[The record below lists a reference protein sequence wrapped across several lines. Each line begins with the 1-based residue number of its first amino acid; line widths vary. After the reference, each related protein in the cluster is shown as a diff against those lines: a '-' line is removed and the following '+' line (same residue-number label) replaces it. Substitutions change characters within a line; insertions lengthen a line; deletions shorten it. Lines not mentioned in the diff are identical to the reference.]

1 MKLLGIEFF
10 AKKPKPTAPEKWK
23 PQPPKAGYG
32 ASYNGMEN
40 GTLNGV
46 WAIGFDGETNM
57 GAVGPVKSYSMDY
70 EVLRLRSR
78 QLYVESNVVQTI
90 IDRRVSWIVGSKLKL
105 QCEPKM
111 ELLKSFKISFDKEEF
126 NKKVE
131 SFFYIYLTSTMFDYA
146 GVMTGMQM
154 IRQVEKEREVAGD
167 ILVVLRVV
175 DGVVKVQHIDAQRVM
190 NPLGLPL
197 LMNKTQP
204 GFDYYNEYGHR
215 VRNGVEIDDTGRHV
229 AYYVRVGAAFET
241 VRVLA
246 YGKNTGMRMA
256 YLVYDKKM
264 SIDATRA
271 IPRISQ
277 SIETASVIK
286 RYSDAT
292 VKAAEEHAKN
302 IMFFTHDA
310 DSEQEDPLE
319 GTRVK
324 ASAGFGVAPP
334 LSDIPVTSE
343 GTTKMTQVAISENGI
358 VNDLPKGVDVKALES
373 QHEIIYKEFMSANID
388 VMCASADIPSSVAM
402 CNYEGSFSKAR
413 MEGKDW
419 EHTFMTEREDL
430 MNQYFTPIYM
440 LQLYML
446 AVTNYIDA
454 MPYVRAVESRNYMVM
469 HAYLCCR
476 FAGDNFP
483 DIDPLKTANYLRK
496 MLGAKFDNTPIMT
509 MEAAAEIASQG
520 DFTAII
526 EQAGD
531 ELEMSI
537 DEGFKPDED
546 PKKSS
551 EDDEPDPRTTEVT
564 GGGS

>member
-1 MKLLGIEFF
+1 MKLFGIEFF
-10 AKKPKPTAPEKWK
+10 ADKRKPEKWK
-23 PQPPKAGYG
+23 PAKPPAGYG
-32 ASYNGMEN
+32 ASYSGIEN
-40 GTLNGV
+40 GTLNSV
-46 WAIGFDGETNM
+46 WSVGFDGETNM
-57 GAVGPVKSYSMDY
+57 GAVGPVKAYSMDY
-70 EVLRLRSR
+70 EILRLRSK
-78 QLYVESNVVQTI
+78 QLYLESGVVQTI

-105 QCEPKM
+105 QCEPKID
-111 ELLKSFKISFDKEEF
+111 LLESFKISFDKETF

-131 SFFYIYLTSTMFDYA
+131 SFFYVYITSTMFDYS

-154 IRQVEKEREVAGD
+154 IRQAEKERELSGD
-167 ILVVLRVV
+167 ILVILRIV
-175 DGVVKVQHIDAQRVM
+175 GGIVKVQHIDAQRLM

-197 LMNKTQP
+197 LMNKMQP
-204 GFDYYNEYGHR
+204 GFDYYMDNGNR
-215 VRNGVEIDDTGRHV
+215 VRNGVEIDAAGGHV
-229 AYYVRVGAAFET
+229 AYHVRIGAAFET
-241 VRVLA
+241 VRIPA

-256 YLVYDKKM
+256 YLVYDKRT

-271 IPRISQ
+271 IPRMSQ

-334 LSDIPVTSE
+334 LADIPVTAE
-343 GTTKMTQVAISENGI
+343 GTTKMTQVAISENGV
-358 VNDLPKGVDVKALES
+358 VNDLPKGVDVKSLES
-373 QHEIIYKEFMSANID
+373 QHEIIYKDFMGYNVD
-388 VMCASADIPSSVAM
+388 LMCASADIPSSVAM
-402 CNYEGSFSKAR
+402 SNYNGSFSSSR
-413 MEGKDW
+413 MGGKDW
-419 EHTFMTEREDL
+419 EHTFMMEREDL
-430 MNQYFTPIYM
+430 MTQYFTPIYM

-446 AVTNYIDA
+446 AVTNYVDA

-476 FAGDNFP
+476 FSGDNFP

-496 MLGAKFDNTPIMT
+496 MLGAKFDNTPMIT
-509 MEAAAEIASQG
+509 MEAAAEIAHQG
-520 DFTAII
+520 DFNAII

-531 ELEMSI
+531 ELETAI
-537 DEGFKPDED
+537 KEGFKPDEN
-546 PKKSS
+546 PKDNQG
-551 EDDEPDPRTTEVT
+551 DDEPDPRTAEVA
-564 GGGS
+564 GSGS